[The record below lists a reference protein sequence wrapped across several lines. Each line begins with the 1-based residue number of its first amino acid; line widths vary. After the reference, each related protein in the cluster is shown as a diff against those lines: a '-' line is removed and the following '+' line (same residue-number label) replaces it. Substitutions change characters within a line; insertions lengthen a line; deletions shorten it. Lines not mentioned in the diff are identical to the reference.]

1 MSAITLKIEA
11 TEAEYTVDLELF
23 KATEARLLRLQ
34 KIDREALQHLLVKCR
49 DPKHEA
55 KSTVGYAAS
64 KIHACELN
72 EDDGTLS
79 EEVRHIV
86 LYLVKEGTGGAYVDT
101 SLFYHAV

>member
-11 TEAEYTVDLELF
+11 TKSEYTFGLELF
-23 KATEARLLRLQ
+23 KATEVRLLRLQ
-34 KIDREALQHLLVKCR
+34 KIDREALQHLLLKCR
-49 DPKHEA
+49 DPNHNA
-55 KSTVGYAAS
+55 RTTVGYAAS

-72 EDDGTLS
+72 DDDGVLS

-101 SLFYHAV
+101 SLFYHSV